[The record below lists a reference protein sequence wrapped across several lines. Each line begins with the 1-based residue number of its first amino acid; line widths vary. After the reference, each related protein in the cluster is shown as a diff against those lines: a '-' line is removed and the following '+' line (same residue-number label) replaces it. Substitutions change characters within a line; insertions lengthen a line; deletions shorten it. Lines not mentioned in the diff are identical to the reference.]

1 MWLGLSADDRPLVLV
16 DRGFDELYALE
27 LEYR

>member
-1 MWLGLSADDRPLVLV
+1 MWLGVSADDRPLVLV
-16 DRGFDELYALE
+16 DRGVDQLYALD